1 MLMYV
6 CLPFI
11 DVPYTACVFIISQL
25 PDDGHHRWPKHAG
38 TQKLN
43 FEEKLE
49 ILLVNRNY
57 IFLKNSTFFGSSLK
71 FPPSELADLE
81 KSFDDL

>member
-6 CLPFI
+6 HLPFI

-25 PDDGHHRWPKHAG
+25 PDYGHNRLPKHAG
-38 TQKLN
+38 AQKPN

-57 IFLKNSTFFGSSLK
+57 IFLKKSTFFLFLSK
-71 FPPSELADLE
+71 IPSFRV
-81 KSFDDL
+81 SRS